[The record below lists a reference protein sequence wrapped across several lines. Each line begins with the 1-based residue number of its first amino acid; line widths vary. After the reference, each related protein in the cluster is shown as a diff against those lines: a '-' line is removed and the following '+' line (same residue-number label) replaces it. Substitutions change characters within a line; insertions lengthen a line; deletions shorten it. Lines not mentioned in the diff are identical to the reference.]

1 MSCFVVVV
9 LAGIGYFPT
18 RDVLA
23 ELVIRLLQR
32 LHQLWDATLLDQ
44 GNLVVHV
51 LIDEVASG
59 AGGETLHLLVV
70 AVEQLHQLPNALQAA
85 HLETG
90 WNEGL
95 TDYRIADF
103 CEYSLHFLRTIS
115 LLFVKPELTFS
126 ICQSAELCQVALTVR
141 VLN

>member
-1 MSCFVVVV
+1 MHVPSRFVVVV
-9 LAGIGYFPT
+9 VVGTGCFPT

-23 ELVIRLLQR
+23 ELVVGLLQR
-32 LHQLWDATLLDQ
+32 LYQLRDAALLNQ

-59 AGGETLHLLVV
+59 ASGETLHLLVV

-90 WNEGL
+90 
-95 TDYRIADF
+95 
-103 CEYSLHFLRTIS
+103 
-115 LLFVKPELTFS
+115 
-126 ICQSAELCQVALTVR
+126 
-141 VLN
+141 